1 MMRILTSI
9 CFLLISSGVLAESTL
24 PEGCQAV
31 MVQGESVTLKS
42 KLNKLVFIH
51 NLSNADLWITH
62 PVTNPGAS
70 AGWTS
75 RVQAGHWSALAVD
88 KPPFVLNCIESRPGH
103 EQQVPCE
110 GAIAVCQWKLVK
122 DPKGSQGTYWA
133 AEDMSLSALT
143 AAVGA
148 RGFVLPVAKEKE

>member
-1 MMRILTSI
+1 MRILTSI
-9 CFLLISSGVLAESTL
+9 CLLLCSGLVLAESTL

-51 NLSNADLWITH
+51 NLSDNDLWITH

-75 RVQAGHWSALAVD
+75 RIQAGHWSALAVD
-88 KPPFVLNCIESRPGH
+88 KPPFELNCIESKPGH

-110 GAIAVCQWKLVK
+110 GVIAVCQWQLVK
-122 DPKGSQGTYWA
+122 APIGSQGTYWA

-148 RGFVLPVAKEKE
+148 RGFVLPVAKPKE